1 MQQGILI
8 VAECNVNEIF
18 FPFDKS
24 MLCILIVAECNVN
37 SFKNKSLIT
46 QGNILIVAE
55 CNVNCADEETSD
67 ALETF

>member
-37 SFKNKSLIT
+37 LQTDLNTYNHPL
-46 QGNILIVAE
+46 ILIVAE
-55 CNVNCADEETSD
+55 CNVNYLLLPSS
-67 ALETF
+67 L

>member
-37 SFKNKSLIT
+37 
-46 QGNILIVAE
+46 QV
-55 CNVNCADEETSD
+55 DPTS
-67 ALETF
+67 EKRRI